1 MMELKIIQYFSQSMH
16 ISKIANINH
25 ISVWKSERLSDERIE
40 PRTTFDNNLTQS
52 ATYIRIKLRVKLDS
66 QCLKEH
72 KVRLNHNKFVNIYIV
87 YEINLWPYKQ
97 STAFILVNFLF
108 VAVRSVKSADFGKYK
123 YSRYGIGFNTHG
135 SFSLS
140 SEREF
145 GKNVIFCT
153 GMSSS
158 VHNDNNN
165 KKSIFILSK
174 DLRDRLDD
182 TTLATDKEYSMSF
195 SEEKKTFV

>member
-1 MMELKIIQYFSQSMH
+1 M
-16 ISKIANINH
+16 
-25 ISVWKSERLSDERIE
+25 
-40 PRTTFDNNLTQS
+40 
-52 ATYIRIKLRVKLDS
+52 
-66 QCLKEH
+66 
-72 KVRLNHNKFVNIYIV
+72 
-87 YEINLWPYKQ
+87 
-97 STAFILVNFLF
+97 
-108 VAVRSVKSADFGKYK
+108 
-123 YSRYGIGFNTHG
+123 
-135 SFSLS
+135 S

>member
-25 ISVWKSERLSDERIE
+25 ISVQKSERLPDERIE
-40 PRTTFDNNLTQS
+40 PRTTSDNNLTPS

-66 QCLKEH
+66 QCLKED
-72 KVRLNHNKFVNIYIV
+72 KVRLNHNKLVNIYIV

-97 STAFILVNFLF
+97 STAFILVSFLF
-108 VAVRSVKSADFGKYK
+108 GAVRSVKNADFGKYK
-123 YSRYGIGFNTHG
+123 YSGYGIGFNTHG

-140 SEREF
+140 SDSEF
-145 GKNVIFCT
+145 GKNVIFGT

-158 VHNDNNN
+158 VHNDNN

-174 DLRDRLDD
+174 GLRDRLDD
-182 TTLATDKEYSMSF
+182 TTLAADKEYSMSF
-195 SEEKKTFV
+195 SEEKKLFF